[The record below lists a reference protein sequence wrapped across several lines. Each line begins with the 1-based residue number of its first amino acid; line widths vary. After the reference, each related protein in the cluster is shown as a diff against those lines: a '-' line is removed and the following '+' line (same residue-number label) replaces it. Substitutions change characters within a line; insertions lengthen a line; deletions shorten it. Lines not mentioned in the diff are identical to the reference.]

1 MTAKC
6 LLSLKILTNVPQK
19 NRGEEQRDLTPKK
32 TDDVTWCHHEYWH
45 QQMWINFDDIVFTRE
60 QNTMTK
66 ARHFIFLG
74 MGTLGDIFPFLSLA
88 VEMQLRGHEVTILL
102 APVHASHAEKAGI
115 SYKIFGTQADYDAA
129 LRHPDMWEIRKGMG
143 IVLESSKSVLT
154 ELPGYIAS
162 LSAEQDCVLVV
173 HPLGLPAADIA
184 RSFRPDIPVVAAYL
198 APSNLRTVHNPLVMG
213 DLFIPQWLPVW
224 MRRWLW
230 TYADKNFIDPVAV
243 PIINQ
248 ARQARNLSTIS
259 SLAPHMYAVPDLSI
273 SFFPDWFAPVQ
284 PDWPAPLAMGEFQ
297 LYDSNLV
304 TDLSTE
310 LEEFLAAGPAPLIF
324 TPGSGNIQASH
335 YFLCAQQAVQKLG
348 LRAIFLTSHRE
359 QITTA
364 LPDNILWQSY
374 LPLRS
379 ILPRASALIHH
390 GGIGTTAEAL
400 RAGTPQ
406 LVTPLA
412 FDQFDN
418 AARVKKLGT
427 GDFIR
432 MSRLTGSKL
441 TRSLQQ
447 LLASE
452 VIKTSCAQVAKKFKQ
467 NGYADSLCNAIET
480 LQSKQKS

>member
-1 MTAKC
+1 MIT
-6 LLSLKILTNVPQK
+6 
-19 NRGEEQRDLTPKK
+19 
-32 TDDVTWCHHEYWH
+32 
-45 QQMWINFDDIVFTRE
+45 
-60 QNTMTK
+60 
-66 ARHFIFLG
+66 ARHYIFLG

-88 VEMQLRGHEVTILL
+88 VEMQKRGHETTMLL
-102 APVHASHAEKAGI
+102 APVHATHAEKAGI
-115 SYKIFGTQADYDAA
+115 AYKVLGTQADYDAA
-129 LRHPDMWEIRKGMG
+129 LSHPDMWDIRKGMG

-154 ELPGYIAS
+154 EMPAYIAS
-162 LSAEQDCVLVV
+162 LPVEQDCVLVT
-173 HPLGLPAADIA
+173 HPLGLPAADIV
-184 RSFRPDIPVVAAYL
+184 RSFRPDIPIVAAYL

-224 MRRWLW
+224 MRKRLW

-243 PIINQ
+243 PIINR

-297 LYDSNLV
+297 LYDSSTI

-324 TPGSGNIQASH
+324 TPGSGNIQADH

-359 QITTA
+359 QIAAA

-379 ILPRASALIHH
+379 ILPHASALVHH

-432 MSRLTGSKL
+432 MSRLTGNKL

-452 VIKTSCAQVAKKFKQ
+452 VIKNNCTQVAGKFKKT
-467 NGYADSLCNAIET
+467 GYADSLCDAIES
-480 LQSKQKS
+480 LQSKQKA

>member
-1 MTAKC
+1 M
-6 LLSLKILTNVPQK
+6 
-19 NRGEEQRDLTPKK
+19 NR
-32 TDDVTWCHHEYWH
+32 
-45 QQMWINFDDIVFTRE
+45 
-60 QNTMTK
+60 
-66 ARHFIFLG
+66 ARHYIFLG

-88 VEMQLRGHEVTILL
+88 VEMQKRGHKTTMLL
-102 APVHASHAEKAGI
+102 APVHAIHAENAGI
-115 SYKIFGTQADYDAA
+115 AYQVLGTQADYDAA
-129 LRHPDMWEIRKGMG
+129 LSHPDMWDIRKGMG

-154 ELPGYIAS
+154 EMPAYIAA
-162 LSAEQDCVLVV
+162 LPVEQDYVLVT
-173 HPLGLPAADIA
+173 HPLGLPAADIV
-184 RSFRPDIPVVAAYL
+184 RSFRTDIPIVAAYL

-273 SFFPDWFAPVQ
+273 SFFPDWFAPAQ
-284 PDWPAPLAMGEFQ
+284 PDWPAPLATGEFQ
-297 LYDSNLV
+297 LYDSSTI

-324 TPGSGNIQASH
+324 TPGSGNIQAGH

-359 QITTA
+359 QIAAA

-379 ILPRASALIHH
+379 ILPRASAIVHH

-418 AARVKKLGT
+418 AARIKKLGT

-447 LLASE
+447 LLDSE
-452 VIKTSCAQVAKKFKQ
+452 AIKTNCAQVAGKFKKT
-467 NGYADSLCNAIET
+467 GYAESLCDAIEA
-480 LQSKQKS
+480 LQSKQKA